1 MIATKQS
8 EQAAAVNAAALLAL
22 ALLIGGGGTP
32 APMPEMVLQVASALV
47 LGWWLYQQPEALQ
60 QVPRPVWWIAG
71 LITALHLSQLVPLPP
86 SLWQALPGRSAQ
98 AAALELVQA
107 KTSWRPISLSPAR
120 TLASLLC
127 ALAALGVLLLA
138 SILGN
143 AARWRL
149 IQITA
154 FAGLATVVVG
164 ALQIKG
170 EAGNVL
176 RFYNP
181 EQVWLTGFQANRNST
196 ADLILIA
203 LLAVAALLWRIR
215 QQRSLPEYLIPI
227 GLLICDSALV
237 TALFLTGSRTGL
249 ALLPLVLLSQF
260 AIFRIGRE
268 TQWFNLGR
276 WTAGAIAIVALA
288 AAALRNNRTVAVV
301 FDRFTLQGEFR
312 PELWRDSIFALGQ
325 YWPIGSGQGTF
336 VPVMI
341 AAERLEVVDPTIP
354 NRAHND
360 FLELAIEGGLP
371 ALLALL
377 TIGVILLRAA
387 WRAHQHESG
396 ETRVQALFAASS
408 LCLLALHSL
417 VDYPLRSMSLAAL
430 AAATAGMLFP
440 AQTKRPGSEESHV

>member
-1 MIATKQS
+1 MVATKQS
-8 EQAAAVNAAALLAL
+8 EKAEAVSAAVLLAL

-32 APMPEMVLQVASALV
+32 APMPEMVLQVASALAM
-47 LGWWLYQQPEALQ
+47 GWWLYQQPEALQ

-71 LITALHLSQLVPLPP
+71 LIAALHLTQLIPLPP
-86 SLWQALPGRSAQ
+86 SLWQALPGRSPQ

-107 KTSWRPISLSPAR
+107 EASWRPVSLSPAR

-127 ALAALGVLLLA
+127 ALAALGVLLIT
-138 SILGN
+138 STLGST
-143 AARWRL
+143 ARWRL

-154 FAGLATVVVG
+154 LAGLATVIVG
-164 ALQIKG
+164 ALQVKG

-181 EQVWLTGFQANRNST
+181 EQVWLTGFQANRNSS

-203 LLAVAALLWRIR
+203 LLAVAALLWRMR
-215 QQRSLPEYLIPI
+215 QQRSLPGYLIPI
-227 GLLICDSALV
+227 ALVISDSALI

-249 ALLPLVLLSQF
+249 ALLPLVLLTQF
-260 AIFRIGRE
+260 TIIRIGRE
-268 TQWFNLGR
+268 TQWLNLVR
-276 WTAGAIAIVALA
+276 WTAGAIAIVALTA
-288 AAALRNNRTVAVV
+288 TALRNNRTVAVV
-301 FDRFTLQGEFR
+301 LDRFTLQGEFR

-325 YWPIGSGQGTF
+325 YWPTGSGQGTF

-377 TIGVILLRAA
+377 TIGVFLLRAA
-387 WRAHQHESG
+387 WRAQQRESG

-417 VDYPLRSMSLAAL
+417 VDYPLRSMALAAL

-440 AQTKRPGSEESHV
+440 AQTKRPGSEESQV